1 MILRYRLFIF
11 LKLEYSS
18 EMIQEAKYQDA
29 ESIQNLIR
37 IFSETGKVLFRP
49 IDDIREN
56 ITDFIVYK
64 ENDQT
69 VGVCSLKAG
78 WGRLAEI
85 RSLGVDPRY
94 LNQGI
99 GTKMLKASIET
110 ALLTDCD
117 TLFVL
122 TYSVSMFERLG
133 FSIVAKETLPRK
145 VWNDCK
151 ACLHQ
156 TNCDETAM
164 ILSLVSLRNKQS
176 TQVSM
181 SVILNAR

>member
-1 MILRYRLFIF
+1 MIR
-11 LKLEYSS
+11 
-18 EMIQEAKYQDA
+18 EAKYHDA
-29 ESIQNLIR
+29 ESIQYLIR
-37 IFSETGKVLFRP
+37 IFSETGKVLFRSLDEFRGNTP
-49 IDDIREN
+49 
-56 ITDFIVYK
+56 DFQVYEK
-64 ENDQT
+64 NDQI
-69 VGVCSLKAG
+69 VGVCSLKTG
-78 WGRLAEI
+78 WGRFVEL

-94 LNQGI
+94 SGQGI
-99 GTKMLKASIET
+99 GTKMIEASIET

-156 TNCDETAM
+156 TDCDETAM
-164 ILSLVSLRNKQS
+164 VLSLVSLRNKQS